1 MGEFDFLDRMK
12 DEEEVLFKRCIRRL
26 LDVTFIIED
35 RDEKLYQYISV
46 ESNYY
51 DVSTF
56 LRKIG
61 YDVIVE
67 DKLKVAM
74 LVQNEADLDTVGIKR
89 SNLVSFD
96 GKQIQMLLALWLLY
110 LEKVGFSEEI
120 YVTIGDVVDKCKVY
134 GMELAPSEFKAAFK
148 VFKRFSLIS
157 YDENETGE
165 DSKVKLYPSLQFCM
179 DIPQLK
185 QVMRE
190 YLPEGQFDLEE
201 AESEEAG
208 EGMEGDLEDFD

>member
-1 MGEFDFLDRMK
+1 MGEFDFLERMK
-12 DEEEVLFKRCIRRL
+12 DEEELLFKRCIRRL
-26 LDVTFIIED
+26 LDATFIIED
-35 RDEKLYQYISV
+35 RDERLYQYISV

-51 DVSTF
+51 DISAF

-74 LVQNEADLDTVGIKR
+74 LVQSETDLDTVGIKR

-96 GKQIQMLLALWLLY
+96 GKQVQMLLILWLLY

-120 YVTIGDVVDKCKVY
+120 YVTVGDVIDKCKVY
-134 GMELAPSEFKAAFK
+134 GMELSPSEFRAAFK
-148 VFKRFSLIS
+148 IFKRFSLIF
-157 YDENETGE
+157 YDENEMGE
-165 DSKVKLYPSLQFCM
+165 NSRVKLYPSLQFCM

-190 YLPEGQFDLEE
+190 YLPEDQFDLKEMETDEDRESIESDGEE
-201 AESEEAG
+201 
-208 EGMEGDLEDFD
+208 FD

>member
-1 MGEFDFLDRMK
+1 MGEFEFLDRMK
-12 DEEEVLFKRCIRRL
+12 DEEEILFKRCIRRL
-26 LDVTFIIED
+26 LDATFIIED
-35 RDEKLYQYISV
+35 KDEKLYQYISV

-51 DVSTF
+51 DVSVF

-96 GKQIQMLLALWLLY
+96 GKQVQMLLVLWLLY

-120 YVTIGDVVDKCKVY
+120 YVTVGDVIDKCKVY
-134 GMELAPSEFKAAFK
+134 GMELAPSEFRAAFK
-148 VFKRFSLIS
+148 IFKRFSLIS

-165 DSKVKLYPSLQFCM
+165 NSRVKLYPSLQFCM

-190 YLPEGQFDLEE
+190 YLPEDKFDLTDTETEE
-201 AESEEAG
+201 YKENTES
-208 EGMEGDLEDFD
+208 DSEDFD